1 MPRQALAFSLLEAP
15 GAPVALALL
24 FGSLAVATV
33 TDLRRRRIPN
43 VLTLPAA
50 AAGLVL
56 HAISGGGWTFLSSL
70 LALGLWFAGGLTFW
84 SLSRG
89 QGIGAGDVKMVMAA
103 AALVGFWPTFW
114 MVFASNLLQVLY
126 LFIRWIVQGTS
137 GENVRRLGTWV
148 VSIVAPGTKVV
159 PFRPAGME
167 DKTPHAPFL
176 LAGAAAMVLLARKGV
191 LPW

>member
-1 MPRQALAFSLLEAP
+1 MPRQALTFSLLEVP

-24 FGSLAVATV
+24 FGSLTVAVV

-43 VLTLPAA
+43 AITFPAA
-50 AAGLVL
+50 VAGLVL
-56 HAISGGGWTFLSSL
+56 HAASGGGWIFLSSL
-70 LALGLWFAGGLTFW
+70 LALALWFAGGLAFW

-89 QGIGAGDVKMVMAA
+89 QGIGAGDVKMAMAA

-114 MVFASNLLQVLY
+114 MVFASNLLQVIY
-126 LFIRWIVQGTS
+126 LFIRWIVQGTG
-137 GENVRRLGTWV
+137 GENFRRLGTWV
-148 VSIVAPGTKVV
+148 ISIVAPGTKVV

-176 LAGAAAMVLLARKGV
+176 LAGAVAMVLLNRHGV